1 MKELFR
7 RYVAIQ
13 YSGLYNMITEA
24 HEAMELAEIKFDDY
38 CYIQEHY
45 SELKEKYPRHFE
57 NGKLLGDEIREKLH
71 QN

>member
-1 MKELFR
+1 MDELFR
-7 RYVAIQ
+7 RYVAVQ

-24 HEAMELAEIKFDDY
+24 YKAMELAEIKLDDY

-57 NGKLLGDEIREKLH
+57 DGKLLGEEMRSKLF
-71 QN
+71 

>member
-38 CYIQEHY
+38 YYIQ
-45 SELKEKYPRHFE
+45 
-57 NGKLLGDEIREKLH
+57 NGKLLGDEMREKLKFIYT
-71 QN
+71 